1 MSYQCEINDY
11 QVRPTLVVRTHVAV
25 QDLPQTLGSA
35 FGAVIAWLGQAG
47 QQPAGP
53 PFVAYHNMDMQ
64 ALDIEAGF
72 PVFAAMDGQDDVQ
85 ASEIPGGKYA
95 SCLHIGPYDEVKAA
109 YEALGQYSAQHGY
122 QPTGVSYE
130 FYLDDRETTPP
141 QDLQTQVLFPLHA
154 TS

>member
-1 MSYQCEINDY
+1 MPHLVEIFEY
-11 QVRPTLVVRTHVAV
+11 ELRPTLVVRAQVAI
-25 QDLPQTLGSA
+25 QELPATLGPA

-72 PVFAAMDGQDDVQ
+72 PVFASMDGQDNVQ
-85 ASEIPGGKYA
+85 SSEIPAGTYA

-109 YEALGQYSAQHGY
+109 YEAIGAYAARNGY
-122 QPTGVSYE
+122 QLAGPGYE
-130 FYLDDRETTPP
+130 FYFNDPGNTPP
-141 QDLQTQVLFPLHA
+141 QELQTQVLFRVRSTP
-154 TS
+154 